1 MSQSFQPGEIVYV
14 IFRNPHAQNVA
25 QIQQAAIV
33 QNPENPNELGLFSH
47 ENFYPLDEEFA
58 IFKSEE
64 EAERAYHE
72 AFGSPEEE
80 REDLYG

>member
-64 EAERAYHE
+64 EAEQAYHE